1 MQKFEYRT
9 PRYPVDLPVVFTL
22 HESSIPGRCKEIG
35 KEGMK
40 VQLQQPVPP
49 DTCGTVSIVYKDVA
63 LELRVCVAHAEAGYD
78 GLKFL
83 FESEKDRNAV
93 ERLVKLLSGP
103 SGPQGPVLV
112 R

>member
-22 HESSIPGRCKEIG
+22 HDSSIHGRCKEIG
-35 KEGMK
+35 KEGMR

-49 DTCGTVSIVYKDVA
+49 DTCGTVSIAYKDVS
-63 LELRVCVAHAEAGYD
+63 LELRVCVAHAAAGYD

-93 ERLVKLLSGP
+93 ERLVALLSGP
-103 SGPQGPVLV
+103 SGPPGPVLV